1 MWGLWGVAPKQG
13 LVEDLSSSVTFG
25 YRLVSLTTGPL
36 LRLPESLHG
45 ITPGFPQNEWC
56 EKGSPGRAIFDN

>member
-1 MWGLWGVAPKQG
+1 MWGLWDAAPKQG
-13 LVEDLSSSVTFG
+13 LVDLSSLVTFR
-25 YRLVSLTTGPL
+25 YRRVSLTTGPL

-56 EKGSPGRAIFDN
+56 EKGSPGRAKYLK